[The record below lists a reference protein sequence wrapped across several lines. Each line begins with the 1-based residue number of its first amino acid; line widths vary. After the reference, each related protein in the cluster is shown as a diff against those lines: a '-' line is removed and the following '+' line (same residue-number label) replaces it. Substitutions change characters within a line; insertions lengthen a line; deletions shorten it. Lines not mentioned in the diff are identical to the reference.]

1 MKLPWQ
7 NKVWLIDWP
16 WSICSCSKNMTNAWG
31 EVGMGMLVIDWA
43 IKNILGQIMATI
55 SFICI
60 IPSINNKRSMLRI
73 RSPMAT
79 RTQGDLPVEG
89 PSRHGPMS
97 ISMLQHISYNIFC
110 FLLTGVILRNSK
122 EFRFALPFKLSHNNT
137 WFKLNLTDMWAEKLN
152 KFNNNTHQNLHFS
165 NNLLIQMLRNVFWDS
180 TGHQQKYKTIPS

>member
-1 MKLPWQ
+1 
-7 NKVWLIDWP
+7 
-16 WSICSCSKNMTNAWG
+16 MTNAWG

-43 IKNILGQIMATI
+43 IKNILGQIIATI

-60 IPSINNKRSMLRI
+60 IPSINNNRSMLRI

-79 RTQGDLPVEG
+79 RTQGDPLWRDLP
-89 PSRHGPMS
+89 RGPMS

-137 WFKLNLTDMWAEKLN
+137 
-152 KFNNNTHQNLHFS
+152 
-165 NNLLIQMLRNVFWDS
+165 
-180 TGHQQKYKTIPS
+180 

>member
-16 WSICSCSKNMTNAWG
+16 WGIWSCCKKMTNAWG
-31 EVGMGMLVIDWA
+31 KGGYWLSHKNLYVGSNNSHLKVHLYNFFY
-43 IKNILGQIMATI
+43 KEQK
-55 SFICI
+55 
-60 IPSINNKRSMLRI
+60 INALRFDQQWPHEH
-73 RSPMAT
+73 RVLCLC
-79 RTQGDLPVEG
+79 RDLP
-89 PSRHGPMS
+89 HGPMS

-122 EFRFALPFKLSHNNT
+122 EFRFALPFKLFHNNT

-152 KFNNNTHQNLHFS
+152 KFNSNTHQNLHFS
-165 NNLLIQMLRNVFWDS
+165 NNLLIQMLRNVLWDS

>member
-1 MKLPWQ
+1 
-7 NKVWLIDWP
+7 
-16 WSICSCSKNMTNAWG
+16 
-31 EVGMGMLVIDWA
+31 
-43 IKNILGQIMATI
+43 MATI

-79 RTQGDLPVEG
+79 RTQGDLPVDG

-137 WFKLNLTDMWAEKLN
+137 WFKLNLTDMWAKKLN

-165 NNLLIQMLRNVFWDS
+165 NVQKVTTFQITYWSRRWKMCRGTLLVINKN
-180 TGHQQKYKTIPS
+180 T

>member
-43 IKNILGQIMATI
+43 IKNILGQIIATI

-73 RSPMAT
+73 RSPHEH
-79 RTQGDLPVEG
+79 RVICLWRDLP
-89 PSRHGPMS
+89 HGPMS

-110 FLLTGVILRNSK
+110 FLSTGVILRNSK

-137 WFKLNLTDMWAEKLN
+137 WFKLNLTDMGAKKLN

>member
-1 MKLPWQ
+1 
-7 NKVWLIDWP
+7 
-16 WSICSCSKNMTNAWG
+16 MTNAWG

-89 PSRHGPMS
+89 PSSWSHEY
-97 ISMLQHISYNIFC
+97 IHVTTYFLQY
-110 FLLTGVILRNSK
+110 FLLLINRSYPSK
-122 EFRFALPFKLSHNNT
+122 FERVSFCIAL
-137 WFKLNLTDMWAEKLN
+137 
-152 KFNNNTHQNLHFS
+152 
-165 NNLLIQMLRNVFWDS
+165 
-180 TGHQQKYKTIPS
+180 